1 MLQGNDETDMDKRLI
16 IFKAIVN
23 EIKSDSKYLFY
34 ENDIEESFDLKVSRQ
49 MPKHTQCDLNM
60 THTHMTY

>member
-16 IFKAIVN
+16 FFKAIVN

-49 MPKHTQCDLNM
+49 LPKNTQCDLNM
-60 THTHMTY
+60 THMTY

>member
-16 IFKAIVN
+16 FFKAIVN

-34 ENDIEESFDLKVSRQ
+34 ENDIEESFDLKVRRQ
-49 MPKHTQCDLNM
+49 LPIHTQCDLNM
-60 THTHMTY
+60 THMT